1 MKQKIEGGCEEKHFW
16 KQGEKGDFC
25 ICGKPFFDDIH
36 SNPETK
42 RAGSAVIFVCPKCEY
57 PEESCHCISP
67 EELQKIK
74 ASERQRCVEARK
86 ENLYEGAYA
95 FLRYYIQPMIA
106 GTSGSNQTYKEMLK
120 LLPQFKNKY
129 IANHTT
135 DQAKQNL
142 EQMK

>member
-57 PEESCHCISP
+57 PEELCHCISP

-74 ASERQRCVEARK
+74 ASERQRCVEEARTK
-86 ENLYEGAYA
+86 IRRELTPIDDKTEWRRGATDA
-95 FLRYYIQPMIA
+95 LKQVDRILSKIQV
-106 GTSGSNQTYKEMLK
+106 K
-120 LLPQFKNKY
+120 
-129 IANHTT
+129 H
-135 DQAKQNL
+135 NL
-142 EQMK
+142 EQLK